1 MARISLSKRSSI
13 SAKENENSQRSA
25 ERLEAAADENDYLEK
40 SVNDS
45 NQDEESN
52 FDEEQNTEATPT
64 TDQVGGDG
72 NRLKCS
78 DNKTDNEASNTSE
91 DVSEGKETNPLKRK
105 EPVDDEKSPKRQ
117 CHDV

>member
-40 SVNDS
+40 SVDDS

-52 FDEEQNTEATPT
+52 FDKEQNTEATPT
-64 TDQVGGDG
+64 TDEVAGDG
-72 NRLKCS
+72 NRLNCS
-78 DNKTDNEASNTSE
+78 DNKTDNEVSNTSE
-91 DVSEGKETNPLKRK
+91 DVSEGTENSLKRK
-105 EPVDDEKSPKRQ
+105 EPVEDEKSRKRQ
-117 CHDV
+117 CHEV